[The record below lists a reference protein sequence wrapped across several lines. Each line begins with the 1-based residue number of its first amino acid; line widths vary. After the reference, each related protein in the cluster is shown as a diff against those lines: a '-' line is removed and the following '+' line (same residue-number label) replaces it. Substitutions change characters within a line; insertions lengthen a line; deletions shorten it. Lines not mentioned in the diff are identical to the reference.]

1 MLQRTMWR
9 ALAVF
14 TWCIYLGVRP
24 VGSLEWSAVSASG
37 TLPSARR
44 DMALGYFQTQNK
56 LVVFGG
62 KGGPITDDTWVFD
75 FVAGTWSDV
84 SGATR
89 PGARFSMVYGVVGN
103 HLYITTGEGP
113 GKVFYNDVWRFDVT
127 TSTWSQVSTTGTPP
141 RTRYGAAGGVYPGS
155 TLLYVS
161 LGFAGERFFDT
172 FVFDTSANQWS
183 TRFCEGY
190 CHPYTPEYPHARCL
204 HSGSVVGADRL
215 VIFGGCLSGGE
226 TGGACP
232 SGDSW
237 IFRNSE
243 QKWTQLPDCASPR
256 TYSSMALLP
265 EVNGQKRVV
274 LYGGVEKNRQVIQTT
289 ESPADTVVVLDP
301 DSMTWTTRKTTPSGS
316 FPAKRASAAMASS
329 SSGIYL
335 FGGINTQTNA
345 LQNDIWFLAGNS
357 TTADQAAAGECVP
370 IFTNLLLV
378 HGLLMFF
385 GWGVCLVWGTFI
397 ARYFSSSGTTW
408 FLLHRIFQVSGLV
421 LSFIGFVLGIVS
433 VQFDHFKFAHG
444 AIGIIVML
452 LGVSQPFNA
461 LVRPHR
467 PAEGE
472 KTPLKRRIW
481 ELVHH
486 NIGRVAV
493 ALALINISLGV
504 FLALAHKA
512 VWVLWFIYLIVV
524 ILVFV
529 FFELLKIP
537 IVHEKLAAILPL
549 RTKEYPVATEHKLEN
564 VTKADDSQQGE
575 K

>member
-1 MLQRTMWR
+1 M
-9 ALAVF
+9 
-14 TWCIYLGVRP
+14 
-24 VGSLEWSAVSASG
+24 
-37 TLPSARR
+37 
-44 DMALGYFQTQNK
+44 GYFQTQNK

-75 FVAGTWSDV
+75 FVAGSWSDE

-103 HLYITTGEGP
+103 HMYVTTGEGP
-113 GKVFYNDVWRFDVT
+113 GKIFYNDVWRFDVT
-127 TSTWSQVSTTGTPP
+127 SNTWDQVSTTGTPP

-172 FVFDTSANQWS
+172 FILDTSSNQWS
-183 TRFCEGY
+183 TRFCEGN
-190 CHPYTPEYPHARCL
+190 CHPYAPTYPHARCL
-204 HSGSVVGADRL
+204 HSGSLVDPDRL
-215 VIFGGCLSGGE
+215 VIYGGCLSGGE
-226 TGGACP
+226 TGGPCP

-243 QKWTQLPDCASPR
+243 QEWTRLPDCASPR

-265 EVNGQKRVV
+265 EVNGQKRIV
-274 LYGGVEKNRQVIQTT
+274 LYGGIEKNRQVIQTT

-301 DSMTWTTRKTTPSGS
+301 DSMTWTTRITTASGS
-316 FPAKRASAAMASS
+316 FPAKRASAAMAPS
-329 SSGIYL
+329 SSGLYL
-335 FGGINTQTNA
+335 FGGINTETNA

-357 TTADQAAAGECVP
+357 TSADQAAAGECVP
-370 IFTNLLLV
+370 IFTNFLLV

-397 ARYFSSSGTTW
+397 ARYFSSSGTKW
-408 FLLHRIFQVSGLV
+408 FLLHRIFQVSGLI
-421 LSFIGFVLGIVS
+421 LSFLGFVLGIVS

-452 LGVSQPFNA
+452 LGISQPFNA
-461 LVRPHR
+461 LARPHR
-467 PAEGE
+467 PSEGE

-481 ELVHH
+481 ELFHH

-504 FLALAHKA
+504 FLALANTA
-512 VWVLWFIYLIVV
+512 VWALWFVYLIVV

-529 FFELLKIP
+529 FFELLKIQV
-537 IVHEKLAAILPL
+537 VHEKLAAILPL
-549 RTKEYPVATEHKLEN
+549 KTKEYPVSNEQKMEN
-564 VTKADDSQQGE
+564 VAKADDSQQGE

>member
-1 MLQRTMWR
+1 MWR
-9 ALAVF
+9 ALAAF
-14 TWCIYLGVRP
+14 TWCIYLAVRP
-24 VGSLEWSAVSASG
+24 VDSLEWSQVPASG

-44 DMALGYFQTQNK
+44 DMAFGYFQAQNK

-62 KGGPITDDTWVFD
+62 RGGPITNDTWVFD
-75 FVAGTWSDV
+75 FVAGSWSDV

-89 PGARFSMVYGVVGN
+89 PGARFSMVYGVVGT
-103 HLYITTGEGP
+103 HLYVTTGEGP
-113 GKVFYNDVWRFDVT
+113 GKIFYNDVWRFDVT
-127 TSTWSQVSTTGTPP
+127 SNTWSQVSTTGTPP

-172 FVFDTSANQWS
+172 FVLDTSTNQWS

-190 CHPYTPEYPHARCL
+190 CHPYTPTYPHARCL
-204 HSGSVVGADRL
+204 HSGSVVDANRL
-215 VIFGGCLSGGE
+215 VIYGGCLSGGE
-226 TGGACP
+226 TGGPCP

-243 QKWTQLPDCASPR
+243 QEWTQLPDCASPR

-289 ESPADTVVVLDP
+289 ESPADSVVVLDP
-301 DSMTWTTRKTTPSGS
+301 DSMTWTTRKTTTSVS
-316 FPAKRASAAMASS
+316 FPAKRASAAMTSS
-329 SSGIYL
+329 SSGLYM
-335 FGGINTQTNA
+335 FGGINIETNA
-345 LQNDIWFLAGNS
+345 LQNDIWLLAGNS
-357 TTADQAAAGECVP
+357 TSADQAAAGKCVP
-370 IFTNLLLV
+370 IFTNFLLV

-408 FLLHRIFQVSGLV
+408 FLLHRILQVSGLV

-452 LGVSQPFNA
+452 LGTSQPFNA
-461 LVRPHR
+461 LARPHR

-481 ELVHH
+481 ELFHH

-504 FLALAHKA
+504 FLALAHRA
-512 VWVLWFIYLIVV
+512 VWALWFVYLIVV

-537 IVHEKLAAILPL
+537 VVHEKLAAILPL
-549 RTKEYPVATEHKLEN
+549 KTKEYPVSNEQKMEN
-564 VTKADDSQQGE
+564 VAKADDSQQGE

>member
-1 MLQRTMWR
+1 MSR
-9 ALAVF
+9 ALAAF
-14 TWCIYLGVRP
+14 TWCIYLAVRP
-24 VGSLEWSAVSASG
+24 VDSLEWSQVPASG

-44 DMALGYFQTQNK
+44 DMAFGYFQAQNK

-62 KGGPITDDTWVFD
+62 RGGPITNDTWVFD
-75 FVAGTWSDV
+75 FVAGSWSDV

-89 PGARFSMVYGVVGN
+89 PGARFSMVYGVVGT
-103 HLYITTGEGP
+103 HLYVTTGEGP
-113 GKVFYNDVWRFDVT
+113 GKIFYNDVWRFDVT
-127 TSTWSQVSTTGTPP
+127 SNTWSQVSTTGTPP

-172 FVFDTSANQWS
+172 FVLDTSTNQWS

-190 CHPYTPEYPHARCL
+190 CHPYTPTYPHARCL
-204 HSGSVVGADRL
+204 HSGSVVDADRL
-215 VIFGGCLSGGE
+215 VIYGGCLSGGE
-226 TGGACP
+226 TGGPCP

-243 QKWTQLPDCASPR
+243 QEWTQLPDCASPR

-301 DSMTWTTRKTTPSGS
+301 DSMTWTTRKTTTSVS
-316 FPAKRASAAMASS
+316 FPAKRASAAMTSS
-329 SSGIYL
+329 SSGLYM
-335 FGGINTQTNA
+335 FGGINIETNA
-345 LQNDIWFLAGNS
+345 LQNDIWLLAGNS
-357 TTADQAAAGECVP
+357 TSADQAAAGKCVP
-370 IFTNLLLV
+370 IFTNFLLV

-408 FLLHRIFQVSGLV
+408 FLLHRILQVSGLV

-444 AIGIIVML
+444 AIGILVML
-452 LGVSQPFNA
+452 LGTSQPFNA
-461 LVRPHR
+461 LARPHR

-481 ELVHH
+481 ELFHH

-504 FLALAHKA
+504 FLALAYTA
-512 VWVLWFIYLIVV
+512 VWALWFVYLIVV

-529 FFELLKIP
+529 YFELLKIP
-537 IVHEKLAAILPL
+537 VVHEKLAAILPL
-549 RTKEYPVATEHKLEN
+549 KTKEYPVSNEQKMEN
-564 VTKADDSQQGE
+564 VAKADDSQQGE
-575 K
+575 